1 MVGGQEQAR
10 FARAQR
16 ERVGAKQRAA
26 LEIQSALIGCQR
38 RSQRRVA
45 LGCRV
50 ERAEVSVRERHRC
63 SRVVVRRLPGPAR
76 CAAKAQAQRAVALDQ
91 PVCVASETEGDE
103 FNEPTEKPI
112 ARIQLAGEAAGK
124 DLPLGKH
131 VKVSGTLFGAHTMW
145 HVEDVL
151 IDAADVTA
159 D

>member
-1 MVGGQEQAR
+1 M
-10 FARAQR
+10 
-16 ERVGAKQRAA
+16 
-26 LEIQSALIGCQR
+26 R
-38 RSQRRVA
+38 RSFLVTCALFLLGRV
-45 LGCRV
+45 
-50 ERAEVSVRERHRC
+50 
-63 SRVVVRRLPGPAR
+63 PAVA
-76 CAAKAQAQRAVALDQ
+76 CEAPTKLLYNTPTEIAGTLAQGKGQHDAQGEFAYTYVALDQ

-151 IDAADVTA
+151 IDAADVTP